1 MLQYVYFILLLLSYL
16 YCKLQLSACDMDYKA
31 WRGKLWAKGER
42 RKPYER
48 KQSILCASF
57 WTMALVFLR
66 YRVYRLSCRICMILQ
81 AVEFILRVQGK

>member
-42 RKPYER
+42 RKPYE
-48 KQSILCASF
+48 KTKHFVCKLLDDGTC
-57 WTMALVFLR
+57 VFA
-66 YRVYRLSCRICMILQ
+66 VQGLQ
-81 AVEFILRVQGK
+81 AFLPYLYDLAGS